1 MEFDFRN
8 WVDTILIN
16 NLNVSSDKALY
27 IRTAILFIL
36 LVILCLFIWWAGKKI
51 LNYIIPKATA
61 KTETLWDDI
70 ILNKKVINAVAH
82 LIPAIVLNF
91 YTPAIFSDFL
101 FIVPFVTGITD
112 IFIVLVATEIFSS
125 LFDSTK
131 EILSQTKK
139 FKDKPIGSFTQ
150 LGKILIYSIAAIL
163 IISIAINQTPLFL
176 LSGLGAMAAI
186 LLLIFK
192 DSILGFVA
200 SIQLSGNNMVRVG
213 DWVTV
218 SNYGA
223 DGDVTE
229 INLTTIKVQNFDKTI
244 TTIPTYAFIS
254 DAFTNWR
261 GMEDSAGRRIKRALN
276 IKIDSIKFCS
286 SEMLERFKKYHLI
299 TNYIEEKQKVI
310 SNYNENNNV
319 NKIELINGR
328 HLTNIGV
335 FRVYIKEY
343 LKHNPNI
350 NNEMTCMVRQLPP
363 TEYGVPI
370 EVYAFSKN
378 KEWTKYEAI
387 MADIFDHLFAATS
400 NFELEIFERPSGKD
414 FKIK

>member
-1 MEFDFRN
+1 MKFDLKN
-8 WVDTILIN
+8 WLNDILISKLDIN
-16 NLNVSSDKALY
+16 PDKIVY
-27 IRTAILFIL
+27 IRTIL
-36 LVILCLFIWWAGKKI
+36 LFVALIIACIIIWWVGKKL

-70 ILNKKVINAVAH
+70 ILNKKVINAVTH
-82 LIPAIVLNF
+82 LIPAIVLSH
-91 YTPAIFSDFL
+91 YTPIVFSDFH
-101 FIVPFVTGITD
+101 FIVPFLVGITD
-112 IFIVLVATEIFSS
+112 IFIIIVAAEVFSS
-125 LFDSTK
+125 FFNSAR
-131 EILSQTKK
+131 EILLQIKR

-150 LGKILIYSIAAIL
+150 LGKILVYSVAIIL
-163 IISIAINQTPLFL
+163 IISIAIGKSPIYL

-200 SIQLSGNNMVRVG
+200 SIQLSGNDMVRLG

-223 DGDVTE
+223 DGDVIE

-261 GMEDSAGRRIKRALN
+261 GMENSDGRRIKRAVN
-276 IKIDSIKFCS
+276 IKIDSIKFCT

-299 TNYIEEKQKVI
+299 TNYIEDKQKII
-310 SNYNENNNV
+310 SQYNKKHNV
-319 NKIELINGR
+319 DKSELINGR
-328 HLTNIGV
+328 HLTNIGL
-335 FRVYIKEY
+335 FRIYVEEY
-343 LKHNPNI
+343 LKTNPNI
-350 NNEMTCMVRQLPP
+350 NSDMTCMVRQLPT
-363 TEYGVPI
+363 TEFGLPI
-370 EVYAFSKN
+370 EVYSFSKS
-378 KEWTKYEAI
+378 KVWTEYEAI
-387 MADIFDHLFAATS
+387 MADLFDHLLAVTP
-400 NFELEIFERPSGKD
+400 NFELEIYERPSGSD